1 VYEAGSRRE
10 CGGLVI
16 AELVAAA
23 EECSTLEQV
32 SFITIHL
39 ADTSTGTLTVR
50 VRKTPIATV
59 GYTNTIALA
68 L

>member
-1 VYEAGSRRE
+1 
-10 CGGLVI
+10 VI
-16 AELVAAA
+16 AGLVAAA
-23 EECSTLEQV
+23 EECSTSRQEQV
-32 SFITIHL
+32 SFITIQL

-50 VRKTPIATV
+50 NRKTPIATV